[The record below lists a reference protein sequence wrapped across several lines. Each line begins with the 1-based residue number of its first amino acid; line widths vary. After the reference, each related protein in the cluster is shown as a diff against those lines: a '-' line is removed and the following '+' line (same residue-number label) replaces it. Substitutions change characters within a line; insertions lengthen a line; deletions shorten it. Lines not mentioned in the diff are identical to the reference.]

1 MIEQKGMTFDH
12 DFGYSL
18 VLFSSFLKKGG
29 RRKGELI
36 AKNVIKSHAFLL
48 DLDNYE
54 NIFIFAC
61 HSVGSTL
68 S

>member
-1 MIEQKGMTFDH
+1 MIEQKGVTFDH

-18 VLFSSFLKKGG
+18 VLFSPLLKKGEI
-29 RRKGELI
+29 RKGKLI
-36 AKNVIKSHAFLL
+36 AKIVIKSHAFLL

-61 HSVGSTL
+61 HSVGRTL